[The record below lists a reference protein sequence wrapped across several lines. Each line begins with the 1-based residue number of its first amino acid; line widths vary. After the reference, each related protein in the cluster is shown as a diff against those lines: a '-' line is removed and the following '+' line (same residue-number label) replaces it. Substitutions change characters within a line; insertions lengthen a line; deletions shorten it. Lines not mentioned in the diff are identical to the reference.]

1 LDLAD
6 APAQAADSTSAWTI
20 VAREVLLKQSLL
32 PLLTCA
38 SCAGPFTLNAEK
50 SDGAEVIEGTLI
62 CQRCNSSFPITR
74 GIPRFLG
81 KNMSADQK
89 ATADAFGYEWT
100 HYSKLTDA
108 DSREFLD
115 WMAPLTPR
123 DFDDRVILDAG
134 CGKGRH
140 AFLAARFK
148 ARTVIGIDLSNAV
161 EAAYQNTR
169 DLPNV
174 HIVQADIMRL
184 PFAQPFDLIYSIGV
198 LHHLPIPKSGF
209 LALTKHVKHG
219 GRISVWVYGKEG
231 NRWIELIIDPLRK
244 NITSRLPRV
253 ITRGLSFIPA
263 VILYLSLKL
272 LYRPAKR
279 WGWLKRLLPYSDY
292 LCSIADYSFAEN
304 FWNVFDQLVA
314 PTAYYHTEEEV
325 IDWFRTAQASNVR
338 ISRHNSN
345 SWRGTG
351 LMSVESTQDD
361 MQAKPIQQELTR

>member
-1 LDLAD
+1 
-6 APAQAADSTSAWTI
+6 
-20 VAREVLLKQSLL
+20 LKQALL
-32 PLLTCA
+32 PFLNCPACT
-38 SCAGPFTLNAEK
+38 GPITLKAEN
-50 SDGAEVIEGTLI
+50 SDGTEVIEGTLT
-62 CQRCNSSFPITR
+62 CLRCNSSFPITR

-81 KNMSADQK
+81 ANMSADQK

-115 WMAPLTPR
+115 WMSPLTPA
-123 DFDDRVILDAG
+123 DFDGRVVLDAG

-140 AFLAARFK
+140 AFLSARFN

-161 EAAYQNTR
+161 EAAYRNTR

-174 HIVQADIMRL
+174 HIVQADILHL

-198 LHHLPIPKSGF
+198 LHHLPIPKNGF
-209 LALTKHVKHG
+209 LALTKHVKQG

-231 NRWIELIIDPLRK
+231 NRWIEMIIDPLRK

-253 ITRGLSFIPA
+253 ITRVLSFFPA
-263 VILYLSLKL
+263 VTLYLGLKVF
-272 LYRPAKR
+272 YRPAKR
-279 WGWLKRLLPYSDY
+279 VGWLKRLLPYSDY
-292 LCSIADYSFAEN
+292 LCSISDYSFAEN

-325 IDWFRTAQASNVR
+325 IDWFRTAQASDVR

-351 LMSVESTQDD
+351 LMSPQSQSGPGVVKRAQDD
-361 MQAKPIQQELTR
+361 MPVK